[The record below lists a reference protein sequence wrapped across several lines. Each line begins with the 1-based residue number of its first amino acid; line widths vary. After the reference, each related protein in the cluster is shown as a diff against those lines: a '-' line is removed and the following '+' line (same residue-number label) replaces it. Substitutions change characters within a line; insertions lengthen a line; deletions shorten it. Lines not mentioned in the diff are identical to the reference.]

1 MTFEAQLFDPRSG
14 NTSRVTVQIFG
25 TSLEILRAGS
35 DALRV
40 DPGKCSL
47 QAGGWDQGALQVTWP
62 AEGGAWALST
72 KDPSAMT
79 ELMRIPR
86 FQERLATAGR
96 AHRKAAAH
104 GRLGLFLVAVIV
116 FLPLIAIGFVY
127 AYRDPL
133 IDIVLKRIPVS
144 VDQEVGRLFEGDL
157 TGPNAVLADS
167 EASRAIK
174 AIVARLEKSNS
185 NQSFTFRVSI
195 QKNAEVNAF
204 AAPGGLIVVYTGL
217 IKEAGSAD
225 EVAGVL
231 AHEMAH
237 ATKRHSMR
245 QLIYTAGVLPLVGFL
260 IGSPDAASLFR
271 DVSQLSELRFS
282 RQQEE
287 DADLTGFDTLVAAGL
302 PPEGMARFFDRLN
315 EKGLAAP
322 SFLSTHPASAD
333 RAAAIRKRAEASKP
347 APGQP
352 LDIDWGK
359 VKASVN

>member
-1 MTFEAQLFDPRSG
+1 MAFDAQLFDPRSG
-14 NTSRVTVQIFG
+14 DTTRVTVQIFG
-25 TSLEILRAGS
+25 SSLEILRPGS
-35 DALRV
+35 DAFRV
-40 DPGKCSL
+40 DPGKCEL
-47 QAGGWDQGALQVTWP
+47 QAGGWDQGALQITWP
-62 AEGGAWALST
+62 GEAGVWALST
-72 KDPSAMT
+72 KDPLAMG
-79 ELMRIPR
+79 ELMRVPR
-86 FQERLATAGR
+86 FQERLAAAGR
-96 AHRKAAAH
+96 VHRKAAAR
-104 GRLGLFLVAVIV
+104 GRLGLVLVAVIV
-116 FLPLIAIGFVY
+116 LLPLIAIGFVY
-127 AYRDPL
+127 SYRDPL
-133 IDIVLKRIPVS
+133 IDIVLKRIPIG

-157 TGPNAVLADS
+157 AGPNAVVADS
-167 EASRAIK
+167 EASRAIN
-174 AIVARLEKSNS
+174 AIVARLQKSS
-185 NQSFTFRVSI
+185 PGQPFTFRVSV
-195 QKNAEVNAF
+195 QKNPEVNAF

-260 IGSPDAASLFR
+260 IGQPDAASLFR

-315 EKGLAAP
+315 KKSGAAP

-333 RAAAIRKRAEASKP
+333 RAAAIRKRAEALKSL
-347 APGQP
+347 PGQP